1 MTVLEINDV
10 SKSFE
15 EEQIIRDISIELK
28 EGEIVSLLGVS
39 GGGKT
44 TLFNI
49 KAGLSLPDKG
59 NAMLE
64 GEDITG

>member
-1 MTVLEINDV
+1 MAILEVSDV
-10 SKSFE
+10 SKSFGDE
-15 EEQIIRDISIELK
+15 KVIEQISIELH

-49 KAGLSLPDKG
+49 IAGLSLPDSG
-59 NAMLE
+59 
-64 GEDITG
+64 GVRIDG